1 MVEKAIFSIL
11 SNDTDVAALVVAR
24 IYPHHRPQK
33 VSGTELPALTMER
46 IGTDR
51 PRAGNGLVQ
60 AQVAVNSW
68 DDSYADVKTL
78 ADKVRLALELYRG
91 TAEGIVVQVILIDSE
106 DEEAMQQTGGSENW
120 LYGITQEFQV
130 WYKETAPTN

>member
-1 MVEKAIFSIL
+1 MVEKAFFSIL
-11 SNDTDVAALVVAR
+11 SNDTDVAALVAAR

-33 VSGTELPALTMER
+33 VSGTELPALTMGR

-51 PRAGNGLVQ
+51 LRAGNGLVQ
-60 AQVAVNSW
+60 ARVAVDSW
-68 DDSYADVKTL
+68 DNCYADVKTL

-91 TAEGIVVQVILIDSE
+91 TAESINIQVILIDGE
-106 DEEAMQQTGGSENW
+106 DEESMPQTGGSENW

-130 WYKETAPTN
+130 WYYETAPTN